1 MSETVEANFDGLVG
15 PTHNYAGLAQ
25 GNVASAKNADAPSDP
40 RGAVLQ
46 GLAKM
51 KALADLGM
59 AQGVLPPQERPHI
72 PTLKRLGFSGKDA
85 EVLRKAHR
93 EAPGLLAAMASA
105 SSMWTANA
113 ATVSPG
119 ADTADGR
126 VHFTPAN
133 LATHLHRAI
142 EPQTSAGALRAI
154 FRDERHFAHHEP
166 LPATPQMGDEGAAN
180 HTRLCADYG
189 APGLELFVYGAA
201 GEDQPRPQKYPARQ
215 TLAASEAVARLHGL
229 DAARCHFAQQQPA
242 VIDQGVFHND
252 VIAVGNREVLLY
264 HARAFADAEAVRGW
278 LRHGLR
284 DATRQAVLLE
294 IGDGEVTVDEAV
306 QSYLFNSQLICP
318 PDGSMWLVV
327 AQECQEQPRVWAAIQ
342 RLVADPANPIAG
354 VKVFDL
360 RQSMRNGGGPACL
373 RLRVV
378 LDPAQRAAVNPR
390 AWMDDALYARL
401 TAWAGKHYRDHLVLA
416 DLADPALLDESRAA
430 LDELTQ
436 ILGLGSLYEFQR

>member
-1 MSETVEANFDGLVG
+1 MTTVEANFDGLVG
-15 PTHNYAGLAQ
+15 PTHNYAGLAH
-25 GNVASAKNADAPSDP
+25 GNVASAKNAEQPSDP

-72 PTLKRLGFSGKDA
+72 PSLKRLGFSGKEA
-85 EVLRKAHR
+85 EVLAKAHR
-93 EAPGLLAAMASA
+93 EAPGLLAAMSSA

-119 ADTADGR
+119 ADCADGR

-142 EPQTSAGALRAI
+142 EPETTARALRAI
-154 FRDERHFAHHEP
+154 FGDDKRFAHHEP

-180 HTRLCADYG
+180 HTRLCGDYG
-189 APGLELFVYGAA
+189 QQGLELFVYGAA
-201 GEDQPRPQKYPARQ
+201 GEDRPRPKKYPARQ
-215 TLAASEAVARLHGL
+215 TLAASEAVTRLHQL
-229 DAARCHFAQQQPA
+229 DPSHVHYAQQKPE
-242 VIDQGVFHND
+242 VVDQGVFHND

-264 HARAFADAEAVRGW
+264 HEQAFADAAAVREW
-278 LRHGLR
+278 MKRGLKGR
-284 DATRQAVLLE
+284 DPVFLE
-294 IGDGEVTVDEAV
+294 IRDSEVPVEDAV
-306 QSYLFNSQLICP
+306 HSYLFNSQLICP
-318 PDGSMWLVV
+318 PDGSMWLV
-327 AQECQEQPRVWAAIQ
+327 AAHECEEHPRVWAAIQ
-342 RLVADPANPIAG
+342 RLVRDDANPIAG

-378 LDPAQRAAVNPR
+378 LAEAQRAAVNPR
-390 AWMDDALYARL
+390 AWMDQALYERL
-401 TAWAGKHYRDHLVLA
+401 VAWARKHYRDRLVLA
-416 DLADPALLDESRAA
+416 DLADPALLQESRSA

-436 ILGLGSLYEFQR
+436 ILGLGSLYDFQR